1 MEPRLTKTEL
11 KYLMSVKFQVKESYT
26 LGNKIIETMNEGEVF
41 GDINGSFK
49 MGGGNWLTKCED
61 GSIKVDNRYI
71 IETVEKDIL
80 PVDAT
85 GIILADGTVKLRLF
99 FQTGLKKYDWL
110 NHIIVV
116 AMGTVVDGEYKLDAY
131 TLESSRVWNSKAYH
145 EMPKLEHLYYVEVD
159 VTDAMK
165 AGKLPQGSY
174 MIIPITGGT
183 FVGDELN
190 GSIECVGADWNVM
203 NIKLPITSNISTRYL
218 LHTND
223 DAYISLV
230 TDGRVNLN
238 LKGIQAKKKGISDPV
253 NSYFKQHLMFETAD
267 ERYAWMNN
275 ELCVATVQLGEGG
288 KICYDAYKIV
298 K

>member
-11 KYLMSVKFQVKESYT
+11 RYLMSMKFHVKESYT
-26 LGNKIIETMNEGEVF
+26 LGNKVIETMDEGEVF
-41 GDINGSFK
+41 GDINGVFK

-61 GSIKVDNRYI
+61 GSKKVDNRYI

-131 TLESSRVWNSKAYH
+131 TLESSSVWNSKAYF
-145 EMPKLEHLYYVEVD
+145 ETPKLEHLYYVEVD

-165 AGKLPQGSY
+165 AGKLAQGSY
-174 MIIPITGGT
+174 MIIPITGGQ
-183 FVGDELN
+183 FKGDKLN
-190 GSIECVGADWNVM
+190 GKIENVGADWNVM
-203 NIKLPITSNISTRYL
+203 NIKIPMTSNISTRYL

-223 DAYISLV
+223 DAFISLI
-230 TDGRVNLN
+230 TDGRVNMT

-267 ERYAWMNN
+267 ERYTWMNN

-288 KICYDAYKIV
+288 RICYDAYRIV

>member
-11 KYLMSVKFQVKESYT
+11 KYLMSVKFHVKESYT
-26 LGNKIIETMNEGEVF
+26 LGNKIIETMDEGEVF
-41 GDINGSFK
+41 GDINGNFK

-131 TLESSRVWNSKAYH
+131 TLESSSVWNSKAYF
-145 EMPKLEHLYYVEVD
+145 ETPKLEHLYYVEVD
-159 VTDAMK
+159 VADAMK

-174 MIIPITGGT
+174 MIIPITGGK

-190 GSIECVGADWNVM
+190 GNIECVGADWNMM
-203 NIKLPITSNISTRYL
+203 NIKIPMTSNISTRYL

-223 DAYISLV
+223 DAYISLI
-230 TDGRVNLN
+230 TNGRVNLN

>member
-1 MEPRLTKTEL
+1 MSFIVHSISNLFLKRCKEL
-11 KYLMSVKFQVKESYT
+11 
-26 LGNKIIETMNEGEVF
+26 IIRGGENIFPGEIENV
-41 GDINGSFK
+41 I
-49 MGGGNWLTKCED
+49 LPD
-61 GSIKVDNRYI
+61 GSISM
-71 IETVEKDIL
+71 
-80 PVDAT
+80 
-85 GIILADGTVKLRLF
+85 RLF

-110 NHIIVV
+110 NYIVV
-116 AMGTVVDGEYKLDAY
+116 IAVGTVVGGEYKLDAY
-131 TLESSRVWNSKAYH
+131 TLGSTRVWNSKAYH
-145 EMPKLEHLYYVEVD
+145 EMPKSEHLYYVEVD

-190 GSIECVGADWNVM
+190 GNIECVGADWNVM
-203 NIKLPITSNISTRYL
+203 NIKIPMTSNISTRYL

-223 DAYISLV
+223 DAYISLI

-267 ERYAWMNN
+267 ERYAWMNQA
-275 ELCVATVQLGEGG
+275 LCVATVQLGEGG
-288 KICYDAYKIV
+288 RICYDAYKIV